1 MIMYC
6 KYPGTRNVLCRCGP
20 NAPNVSYLL
29 QLCCSLLVFQL
40 SCIYNDHSLYMW
52 DLRNI
57 KHIGKLHSFLYHN
70 ACVWDVD
77 VSRSNGCGKGV
88 SVCVT
93 MLVVQHA
100 GQPWSIRAYT
110 PSKLF
115 CNLLFWLYHPLLV
128 SGFQPASTVE
138 ECLFQGDCDT
148 RRLFILDPCVNS
160 SVVCVYNVYTVH
172 TCILYI
178 YVRMSVSLTYVY
190 LWVYVHTHICI
201 ILCIYTYIMHM

>member
-1 MIMYC
+1 MYC

-88 SVCVT
+88 SVSLC
-93 MLVVQHA
+93 
-100 GQPWSIRAYT
+100 
-110 PSKLF
+110 
-115 CNLLFWLYHPLLV
+115 LLYNT
-128 SGFQPASTVE
+128 Q
-138 ECLFQGDCDT
+138 
-148 RRLFILDPCVNS
+148 VNS
-160 SVVCVYNVYTVH
+160 DQSGHTLPPNCFATCSSDCTIRFWCLDSNLPPQWKNVYSKVTV
-172 TCILYI
+172 TPGDY
-178 YVRMSVSLTYVY
+178 S
-190 LWVYVHTHICI
+190 
-201 ILCIYTYIMHM
+201 